1 MQQQTPQSCFG
12 GASTFL
18 ISLSLYPMCCLS
30 LAENV
35 LSCSNTNITVPS
47 PKRNKVVG
55 DLHHAPHHDLHSFL
69 TKDSQSAVG
78 QLSKK
83 HPSHPNEISCGE
95 LMVSRPVPAA
105 PWHSPW
111 ACSFCINLSAKK
123 LSLNHLLCQKVKE
136 KGREGMIKGLETLYE
151 QRIAT
156 IHRLLS
162 LSFLEVLT
170 CCGTTKG
177 IWFPQER

>member
-1 MQQQTPQSCFG
+1 MFQRCIHIPYLSLSVSHVLPFTCWKCSILQQHKHH
-12 GASTFL
+12 STF
-18 ISLSLYPMCCLS
+18 
-30 LAENV
+30 
-35 LSCSNTNITVPS
+35 

-55 DLHHAPHHDLHSFL
+55 DLHHVPHHDLHSFL
-69 TKDSQSAVG
+69 TRDSQSAAG